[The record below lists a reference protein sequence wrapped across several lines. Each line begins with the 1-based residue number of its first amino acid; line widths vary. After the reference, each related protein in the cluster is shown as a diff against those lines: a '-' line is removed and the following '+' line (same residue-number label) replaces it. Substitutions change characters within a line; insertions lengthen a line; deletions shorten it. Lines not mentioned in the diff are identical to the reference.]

1 MMQIILIG
9 SKQSKR
15 TEYFK
20 KAVEEEHLSLSVFE
34 WNEIENLLCNQ
45 ELQRAVIKI
54 DPPSYS
60 TCRLEEMREQLQTYQ
75 KNLQR
80 LQATDAHFLNSPEAI
95 NRVLDKRNC
104 KLQLQEAGIPS
115 TQMLLGN
122 ITNVKQLITWM
133 QENRVFSVFIKPVY
147 FSGAAGVIAFR
158 LQPRTKKMMAYTSCK
173 LVDGVLTNTKT
184 LYCLKDEEEIFAL
197 INTILALDV
206 MIERWYPK
214 ADFQGKSF
222 DLRVV
227 YQFGHI
233 AHVVARGSKGPV
245 TNLHLNNQAIDIN
258 ELGLE
263 QELMNEIET
272 VCEDA
277 VDLFPGLSMA
287 GIDILIEKNSQK
299 PYIIE
304 VNGQGDLIYQDIYN
318 DNRIYKE
325 QIRRMIC
332 KR

>member
-1 MMQIILIG
+1 M
-9 SKQSKR
+9 
-15 TEYFK
+15 
-20 KAVEEEHLSLSVFE
+20 
-34 WNEIENLLCNQ
+34 
-45 ELQRAVIKI
+45 
-54 DPPSYS
+54 
-60 TCRLEEMREQLQTYQ
+60 
-75 KNLQR
+75 
-80 LQATDAHFLNSPEAI
+80 
-95 NRVLDKRNC
+95 
-104 KLQLQEAGIPS
+104 
-115 TQMLLGN
+115 
-122 ITNVKQLITWM
+122 
-133 QENRVFSVFIKPVY
+133 
-147 FSGAAGVIAFR
+147 
-158 LQPRTKKMMAYTSCK
+158 
-173 LVDGVLTNTKT
+173 
-184 LYCLKDEEEIFAL
+184 

-245 TNLHLNNQAIDIN
+245 TNLHLNNQEIDIN

>member
-1 MMQIILIG
+1 MKIILIG

-20 KAVEEEHLSLSVFE
+20 KAAEEENASLSVFG
-34 WNEIENLLCNQ
+34 WDEIENLLCNQ

-60 TCRLEEMREQLQTYQ
+60 TCTLEEMREQLQAYQ

-80 LQATDAHFLNSPEAI
+80 LQATGAHFLNSPEAI
-95 NRVLDKRNC
+95 NRVLDKRKC
-104 KLQLQEAGIPS
+104 KLQLQEAGIPT
-115 TQMLLGN
+115 TQMLLDRVTN
-122 ITNVKQLITWM
+122 IEQLITWM
-133 QENRVFSVFIKPVY
+133 EENRVFSVFIKPVY

-158 LQPRTKKMMAYTSCK
+158 IQPRTKKIMAYTSCK
-173 LVDGVLTNTKT
+173 LVDGVLMNTKT
-184 LYCLKDEEEIFAL
+184 LYCLKDAEEIFAL
-197 INTILALDV
+197 INAILALDV

-214 ADFQGKSF
+214 ADFQGKSY

-245 TNLHLNNQAIDIN
+245 TNLHLNNQALDIQ
-258 ELGLE
+258 ELGLK
-263 QELMNEIET
+263 QKLLDEIEN
-272 VCEDA
+272 VCGNA

-304 VNGQGDLIYQDIYN
+304 MNGQGDLIYQDIYN

-325 QIRRMIC
+325 QIRRMLC
-332 KR
+332 K